1 MILDWVSSLRGGAK
15 GGLASRPETPPQ
27 AFTLIELLVVI
38 AIIGILASLL
48 LPSLSRA
55 RSQALATECRS
66 NLREIGLAFRM
77 YVDEFEHYPLA
88 QGKSFTGISTFNG
101 LISFDDWKETILP
114 YVGLSLRQKV
124 VNAGDPEAAVDLLKH
139 HPVLRKLRCPQVV
152 RNAEGAPGNGQ
163 YAYNASGT
171 ARFRQPANLGLGGY
185 LQGLWHPTRE
195 TRVVAP
201 SEMIAVGDVSP
212 GVSIVMPLLKK
223 EGDGEAPPLRT
234 FFSSG
239 HFDPASPKHEFW
251 PGKGHNG
258 RSIMLFADGHV
269 ETARQTNWIA
279 ATEAARRRWNN
290 DHAPHPETWKRP

>member
-1 MILDWVSSLRGGAK
+1 MHQMLTHQVLLSNLG
-15 GGLASRPETPPQ
+15 PP
-27 AFTLIELLVVI
+27 
-38 AIIGILASLL
+38 AIIAILASLL

-77 YVDEFEHYPLA
+77 YVDEFEQYPMA
-88 QGKSFTGISTFNG
+88 QAKSFTGTSSHNG

-114 YVGLSLRQKV
+114 YVGLSLREKV
-124 VNAGDPEAAVDLLKH
+124 VNMGDIKAAVDLLKH
-139 HPVLRKLRCPQVV
+139 HPVVRKLRCPQVI
-152 RNAEGAPGNGQ
+152 RNEDGSPGHGQ

-171 ARFRQPANLGLGGY
+171 ARFRHPANLGLGGY
-185 LQGLWHPTRE
+185 LQGQWRTTSE
-195 TRVVAP
+195 ARVVAP

-212 GVSIVMPLLKK
+212 GISIVMPLLEK
-223 EGDGEAPPLRT
+223 EGEGEVPLLRT
-234 FFSSG
+234 FLSSG
-239 HFDPASPKHEFW
+239 YFDPASPEPEYW

-258 RSIMLFADGHV
+258 RSIMLFADGHL

-290 DHAPHPETWKRP
+290 DNEPHPETWKRP